1 MSRHH
6 IMVVKLN
13 KGTDMEFAGIN
24 YLAIV
29 VAAVAGFMVGGVW
42 YNVFGNAWAHALGKT
57 KEDFKPHP
65 KPFII
70 AIISQLI
77 MAFVLSGVI
86 GHVGEPTLFRG
97 VISGLMIWAGF
108 VATSLATN
116 HAFQQTKLSLTLIDS
131 GHWLVVLLVMG
142 AIIGAFG
149 V

>member
-1 MSRHH
+1 
-6 IMVVKLN
+6 
-13 KGTDMEFAGIN
+13 MEFAGIN

-29 VAAVAGFMVGGVW
+29 VAAAAGFVLGGVW
-42 YNVFGNAWAHALGKT
+42 YGVLGSAWAVAQGKT

-70 AIISQLI
+70 TIISLLI
-77 MAFVLSGVI
+77 MALVLSGVI
-86 GHVGEPTLFRG
+86 GHVGEPTLSRG
-97 VISGLMIWAGF
+97 VISGLLIWAGF

-116 HAFQQTKLSLTLIDS
+116 HAFQQARLSLTLIDG
-131 GHWLVVLLVMG
+131 GHWLAVLLVMG

>member
-1 MSRHH
+1 
-6 IMVVKLN
+6 
-13 KGTDMEFAGIN
+13 MEFAGIN

-29 VAAVAGFMVGGVW
+29 VAAAAGFMVGGVW
-42 YNVFGNAWAHALGKT
+42 YQVLGNAWAQAQGKT
-57 KEDFKPHP
+57 RDDFKPQP

-70 AIISQLI
+70 AIISQLV

-86 GHVGEPTLFRG
+86 GHVGDVTIYRG
-97 VISGLMIWAGF
+97 VISGLFIWAGF

-116 HAFQQTKLSLTLIDS
+116 HGFQGAKASLTLIDG
-131 GHWLVVLLVMG
+131 GHWLAVLLVMG

>member
-1 MSRHH
+1 
-6 IMVVKLN
+6 
-13 KGTDMEFAGIN
+13 MEFAGIN
-24 YLAIV
+24 YLAIA
-29 VAAVAGFMVGGVW
+29 VAAVAGFMIGGVW
-42 YNVFGNAWAHALGKT
+42 YGVLGNAWAVAQGKT
-57 KEDFKPHP
+57 KEDFKPQP

-70 AIISQLI
+70 AIISQLV

-97 VISGLMIWAGF
+97 VISGLLIWAGF

-116 HAFQQTKLSLTLIDS
+116 HAFQQARLSLTLIDA
-131 GHWLVVLLVMG
+131 GHWLAVLLVMG